1 MKISKDLMDAL
12 MMLSF
17 IILVLVATSDFEN
30 TAMKNILMI
39 GSGGVIVAISVTG
52 RVLAA
57 KKILK
62 RNNLY
67 QKNFY
72 PDIRLLLP
80 E

>member
-39 GSGGVIVAISVTG
+39 GSGVIVAISVTG

>member
-39 GSGGVIVAISVTG
+39 GSGG
-52 RVLAA
+52 
-57 KKILK
+57 
-62 RNNLY
+62 
-67 QKNFY
+67 
-72 PDIRLLLP
+72 
-80 E
+80 

>member
-39 GSGGVIVAISVTG
+39 GSGVVVAISVTG

>member
-39 GSGGVIVAISVTG
+39 GSGVIVAISVTG

-57 KKILK
+57 KK
-62 RNNLY
+62 NT
-67 QKNFY
+67 
-72 PDIRLLLP
+72 
-80 E
+80 EEE

>member
-1 MKISKDLMDAL
+1 MKINKDLMDAL

-30 TAMKNILMI
+30 TAMKNILLI
-39 GSGGVIVAISVTG
+39 GSVVVVAISVTG

-57 KKILK
+57 KK
-62 RNNLY
+62 NTN
-67 QKNFY
+67 Q
-72 PDIRLLLP
+72 